1 MTLSWQQRAVSPAEA
16 VGVVQSG
23 HHVFLHGACA
33 TSHVLER
40 ALAERAA
47 HLRDVTAY
55 QLHKAGPEPLVAP
68 ELEGHVRVVA
78 MFCGPAVRQAVAE
91 GRADYVPVFLSDI
104 PHLFRART
112 WPLDVAIVQLSPP
125 DVHGYCSLGTSVD
138 VARSAVDTATHVIAE
153 INHQMPRTL
162 GAGMIHISELDA
174 YTVTDRPLPEEPARE
189 LDEVSRAIGQHVADL
204 VPDGATL
211 QLGIGAIPAAV
222 CAALHGKHDLRLYTE
237 MFSDAVVDL
246 MEAGA
251 FSRRHEA
258 VTSFVS
264 GTRRLY
270 DFVHNN
276 PMVLFQPSDVTND
289 TAEIRR
295 HSRMT
300 AINCALEVDLTGQV
314 CADSIGHRVYSG
326 IGGQMDFI
334 RGAALAPGGKAII
347 ALPSTALGGRVS
359 RIVPELAPGA
369 GVVTTRGHV
378 QFVVTEYG
386 VADLR
391 GRSLR
396 ERALLLAEIAHPD
409 HRIAL
414 RHVATGRRAFV
425 KG

>member
-1 MTLSWQQRAVSPAEA
+1 MPTSWQRRAVSPLDA
-16 VGVVQSG
+16 VALVQSG
-23 HHVFLHGACA
+23 HRVFLHGACA

-40 ALAERAA
+40 ALAERAV

-78 MFCGPAVRQAVAE
+78 MFCGAGVRQAVAE

-104 PHLFRART
+104 PHLFANGT

-125 DVHGYCSLGTSVD
+125 DAHGYCSLGTSVD
-138 VARSAVDTATHVIAE
+138 VARAAVDAARIVIAE

-162 GAGMIHISELDA
+162 GAGMIHLSELDA
-174 YTVTDRPLPEEPARE
+174 FTVTDRPLAEHPQHA
-189 LDEVSRAIGQHVADL
+189 LDDVSRAIGQHVADL
-204 VPDGATL
+204 VPDRATL
-211 QLGIGAIPAAV
+211 QLGIGNIPDAV
-222 CAALHGKHDLRLYTE
+222 CAALHGKNDLRLWTE
-237 MFSDAVVDL
+237 MFSDPVVDL

-251 FSRRHEA
+251 FARDHVA

-264 GTRRLY
+264 GTRRLF
-270 DFVHNN
+270 DFVNDN
-276 PMVLFQPSDVTND
+276 PIVLFQPSNVTND

-295 HSRMT
+295 QSRMT

-314 CADSIGHRVYSG
+314 CADSIGHRIYSG

-347 ALPSTALGGRVS
+347 ALPSTAMGGRVS
-359 RIVPELAPGA
+359 RIVPELQAGA

-378 QFVVTEYG
+378 QFVVTEFG
-386 VADLR
+386 AADLR
-391 GRSLR
+391 GKSLR
-396 ERALLLAEIAHPD
+396 ERGLLLAEIAHPD
-409 HRIAL
+409 HRPAL
-414 RHVATGRRAFV
+414 RQVATGRRVFAR
-425 KG
+425 